1 MSWDKRKAKR
11 VQFKP
16 STSIDIRIVGTDGLW
31 RRDGKLLDISESGVL
46 LSHTESVQ
54 GLDLRTFLL
63 EFKPQGMASR
73 LCAVVRI
80 EAGRIA
86 ARFVKEKSR

>member
-11 VQFKP
+11 VQFQQADG
-16 STSIDIRIVGTDGLW
+16 IDVCIVSVDGVW
-31 RRDGKLLDISESGVL
+31 RREGRLLDISESGVL
-46 LSHTESVQ
+46 LSCTGSLQ

-63 EFKPQGMASR
+63 EFRPKRMASR

-86 ARFVKEKSR
+86 ARFIKETAR

>member
-11 VQFKP
+11 VQFQRA
-16 STSIDIRIVGTDGLW
+16 TSIEVCIVGVDGLW
-31 RRDGKLLDISESGVL
+31 RREGKLLDISESGVL
-46 LSHTESVQ
+46 LSCTAPIQ

-63 EFKPQGMASR
+63 EFKPRGMASR
-73 LCAVVRI
+73 LCSAVRV

-86 ARFVKEKSR
+86 ARFVKEKAR